1 MAVIATTPV
10 NIEANVETF
19 KAWPAKIVVLII
31 MFIITAFILSKTLLG
46 KYNKAIGEMRSQPSN
61 LVLVLRNI
69 GFWPIW

>member
-1 MAVIATTPV
+1 MQADEYLSRHRYVIAPPPV

-46 KYNKAIGEMRSQPSN
+46 KYNKAIGEKCD
-61 LVLVLRNI
+61 L
-69 GFWPIW
+69 